1 LVTYNASQAPTR
13 NTSSD
18 SPYCS
23 QFKTYY
29 QLSVDTVTATNR
41 TDLPT
46 LSYTSYVRPVA
57 VNNSLL
63 VQQCNFST
71 AFLTMTVDI
80 ANDSSVALS
89 SQYGLPQ
96 DRVVEPIGSP
106 TIRTAYGVLAGF
118 LQTIRDLYEGYVL
131 WDINEESTVLL
142 GNGPRLYGNTTN
154 LNQTTVT
161 QPGTHTSLLAVPFRS
176 PLEDFTNTLNE
187 LALRYALT
195 AMPNNDAVRVSANEH
210 YYGPDSSGNY
220 YPWDRRNESIPKTR
234 LSNTQ
239 SVVLEESRTVAVF
252 RVNYAYAVGA
262 SCVVLLSVLA
272 TAPLLSGWRRAGR
285 DLSVSPLEV
294 ANAFD
299 APPLAS
305 VPSGAEVGAVL
316 RAVDGVEVRY
326 GEPRAAGGWYSGE
339 IGMGEYVVRESTDGE
354 DMRRRLVIGRADE
367 VVPPEV
373 GVRYTG

>member
-1 LVTYNASQAPTR
+1 LVTYNASQAPTG

-118 LQTIRDLYEGYVL
+118 LQAIRDLYEGYVL

-195 AMPNNDAVRVSANEH
+195 AMPNNDAARVSANEH
-210 YYGPDSSGNY
+210 YFGPDSSGNY

-234 LSNTQ
+234 LSSTQ
-239 SVVLEESRTVAVF
+239 SVVQGQLPRCAPIQSLIRCRSSSSSPSNIPRNSSRRDSTSGVQRHLCRWAPI
-252 RVNYAYAVGA
+252 
-262 SCVVLLSVLA
+262 SLLPNRQPGQNS
-272 TAPLLSGWRRAGR
+272 SKSR
-285 DLSVSPLEV
+285 
-294 ANAFD
+294 
-299 APPLAS
+299 
-305 VPSGAEVGAVL
+305 
-316 RAVDGVEVRY
+316 
-326 GEPRAAGGWYSGE
+326 
-339 IGMGEYVVRESTDGE
+339 I
-354 DMRRRLVIGRADE
+354 
-367 VVPPEV
+367 
-373 GVRYTG
+373 